1 MKKSIK
7 ASPYGSFSTE
17 PIKAPVKP
25 KNQPKSTIEKKTF
38 GGDLR
43 AKGDK

>member
-1 MKKSIK
+1 MKKNIK
-7 ASPYGSFSTE
+7 ASPYGSFSLE
-17 PIKAPVKP
+17 PIKATVKP
-25 KNQPKSTIEKKTF
+25 QNQPKSTITKKTF